1 MRYPTP
7 EEWPNL
13 IAEFRQS
20 GLTQKEF
27 VAKHD
32 IPHATFQYWLYVKGK
47 RLSVDS
53 KLSQKFLPMEVLAS
67 PALKARAAT
76 AGFIEASLASGVVI
90 RFSVG
95 MDVRYIAQ
103 LLASLQ

>member
-20 GLTQKEF
+20 GLSQKEF
-27 VAKHD
+27 AAKHD
-32 IPHATFQYWLYVKGK
+32 IPYSTFQYWLYARAK
-47 RLSVDS
+47 RLSIDS
-53 KLSQKFLPMEVLAS
+53 KSKQKFLPMEVVAS

-76 AGFIEASLASGVVI
+76 GFIEASLSSGVVI
-90 RFSVG
+90 RFAVG
-95 MDVRYIAQ
+95 TDARYVAQ

>member
-32 IPHATFQYWLYVKGK
+32 IPHSTFQYWLYVRTK
-47 RLSVDS
+47 RLSTDS
-53 KLSQKFLPMEVLAS
+53 KLSRKFLPMEVVAS
-67 PALKARAAT
+67 PALKARAA
-76 AGFIEASLASGVVI
+76 AGFIEASLSSGVVI
-90 RFSVG
+90 RFAVG
-95 MDVRYIAQ
+95 TDANYVVQ
-103 LLASLQ
+103 LLASLQQ